1 MFATGAG
8 RQIDEKY
15 VQTGKVR
22 FGYQQLAVLGP
33 ESVSAAEASEC
44 ANEQGAFWPYHDKL
58 YASQQGKNQGAYSK
72 ENLKAM
78 AAELKLDTAH
88 FNQCFDARKYAGTV
102 AAETDTGKS
111 MGIRATPTFL
121 VNGQVFQGALPF
133 EEFEKVIDQAL
144 ATSKS
149 RGSG

>member
-1 MFATGAG
+1 MFATGAE

-33 ESVSAAEASEC
+33 ESEWAAQASEC

-58 YASQQGKNQGAYSK
+58 YASQQGKNNGAFGK

-78 AAELKLDTAH
+78 AGELKLDRAR
-88 FNQCFDARKYAGTV
+88 FNQCFDAGKYAGTV
-102 AAETDTGKS
+102 AAETDTGKA

-121 VNGQVFQGALPF
+121 VNGQLLQGALPYEQF
-133 EEFEKVIDQAL
+133 ADVIDQAL
-144 ATSKS
+144 AVSK
-149 RGSG
+149 

>member
-1 MFATGAG
+1 
-8 RQIDEKY
+8 

-33 ESVSAAEASEC
+33 ESEWAAQASEC

-58 YASQQGKNQGAYSK
+58 YASQQGKNQGAFSK
-72 ENLKAM
+72 EKLKA
-78 AAELKLDTAH
+78 AAGELKLDTAR
-88 FNQCFDARKYAGTV
+88 FDRCFDAGKYARTV
-102 AAETDTGKS
+102 AAETDTGKA

-144 ATSKS
+144 AVSK
-149 RGSG
+149 